1 LGHLIRSGARSPFQ
15 SLPVLLLAFSVV
27 AAAEPTPPRPQ
38 QGPTAVEP
46 SSPPT
51 PIESQGPP
59 TAASDQTPEG
69 ATISAEGVV
78 HTSDGAPIPGATI
91 RLVNTETEKAWV
103 TWTDISGKF
112 EFPAVP
118 PGHYTA
124 TATELGFEQAS
135 SREVELANGGSKP
148 IELVLRVSTLAELS
162 EPSPAQGRWGGRRSG
177 GGSSAP
183 PSVGNAPA
191 AGGPGA
197 RSGRGQ
203 LPPGV
208 LNAVQQGMAN
218 GGFQQTDV
226 TGEAGATGYEASVP
240 GGAGLQP
247 NVNLLGGGGSSSDAF
262 LLQGTVGQGLSQNAG
277 PILVGQGG
285 FDPGLGPGGF
295 SLPGVGTGPGQG
307 PGQLGGGLG
316 GGPPGGG
323 GFGGGNALF
332 GGRGGGGGAGGGGG
346 GRLFRQNVNRVR
358 FSFYDRYSNSAFNA
372 RPFAVNGVAAPK
384 ISTYDE
390 RVGANM
396 GGPLKIPHI
405 YDGSDHTYF
414 FVNYQH
420 ETLENPINTYSIVPT
435 VTERAGCYIPS
446 SPNSPPIFE
455 PFLTTP
461 FPFNTNPIGCPGGQQ
476 IPVSQTAQG
485 LLAYIPLPNQPP
497 TVSGQNYLLLDTTT
511 QNTDIVNTNVLHTIN
526 AKWNVNGGYSFN
538 SQRSNTLGN
547 FSDIAGTQSTRS
559 QSVTLGLSHNWSP
572 HLVEST
578 QLVWT
583 RNRVKILS
591 DNSYGP
597 NITAELGINGAS
609 TLPVDFGIPLIS
621 FTDFSGLSDPVPSL
635 VRNQTLRVSDGL
647 SWTHNKHT
655 TRFGGEVRRLQYNTE
670 TNPIPRG
677 SFIFTG
683 LATGNDFADFLLGY
697 PQTTGVQ
704 FGNPNTYLRS
714 WGLAAYGQ
722 DDWRVTKTFTLL
734 YGLRYDMLTPP
745 IELYNNIVN
754 LDVNPDIANMTSPCT
769 TECVVRVQ
777 PGQAGPFSG
786 LVPRALVHGK
796 YNNFEP
802 RIGIAWQ
809 PKFIKPKTVVRA
821 GYSIFYNESIYVTLA
836 KQLVYQPPIDTTQTL
851 VSSSTAPLTFQN
863 GLLPQQGT
871 IPLLNTASVD
881 PFYKPGYAQIWTLGT
896 ETSFS
901 QNWILDLTYTGTKG
915 TDLDILRAP
924 NRAPLGTPQDDIQA
938 NRIDP
943 EATGFTLDQSG
954 ANSNF
959 NALQVRVVH
968 RFTHGFQLQG
978 IYTYGKSLD
987 DASSI
992 GGTAATVE
1000 QQDGLQYLHKE
1011 YGLSTFDIRH
1021 QFRALSMWELPFG
1034 ERHRLANHGWP
1045 SHVFSDWRLQNIF
1058 TWQTGTPFTVLL
1070 GGAASDN
1077 GTGVNF
1083 SLRPNSNGNPNLGI
1097 CGGTRTVFFNTNVFS
1112 LPVDANDNLAYGDEP
1127 RGAVEGPCLFSWNS
1141 ALAKTIRFGPERRRT
1156 ANFSWQIQNLTNTP
1170 SFTGIGTTLPCFGT
1184 VGSGSGGT
1192 ASGLTCGGTAGT
1204 PPFRSFFGRVTTAG
1218 PMRSMFL
1225 MVRVNL

>member
-1 LGHLIRSGARSPFQ
+1 MGNYIRSRSLSPLAALVILLFPISTATAQ
-15 SLPVLLLAFSVV
+15 QAPAQTQTLPA
-27 AAAEPTPPRPQ
+27 TPDEAP
-38 QGPTAVEP
+38 
-46 SSPPT
+46 
-51 PIESQGPP
+51 ES
-59 TAASDQTPEG
+59 
-69 ATISAEGVV
+69 ATVSAEGFV
-78 HTSDGAPIPGATI
+78 HTSDGSPIPGAAI
-91 RLVNTETEKAWV
+91 RLVNSNTQKAWV
-103 TWTDISGKF
+103 TWTDVFGKF
-112 EFPAVP
+112 NFPAVP
-118 PGHYTA
+118 PGHYKTTA
-124 TATELGFEQAS
+124 TQLGFQQAS
-135 SREVELANGGSKP
+135 QEAQLSPGASQP

-162 EPSPAQGRWGGRRSG
+162 EASPGQGRFGGRRFGGGQSG
-177 GGSSAP
+177 GQGAP
-183 PSVGNAPA
+183 PYSGNLSDSAG
-191 AGGPGA
+191 AGGRP
-197 RSGRGQ
+197 GRGQ

-208 LNAVQQGMAN
+208 LNAMQQGMAN
-218 GGFQQTDV
+218 GGFQQTDM
-226 TGEAGATGYEASVP
+226 TGETGVSGEESSVP

-247 NVNLLGGGGSSSDAF
+247 NANLSAGAGSSSDAF
-262 LLQGTVGQGLSQNAG
+262 LLQGTVGQGLSLNAG
-277 PILVGQGG
+277 GPIMIGPGG
-285 FDPGLGPGGF
+285 FDQGLGPGGVNM
-295 SLPGVGTGPGQG
+295 PGVAGTQGLGGPPGGPGGG
-307 PGQLGGGLG
+307 PVGTGGLG
-316 GGPPGGG
+316 GG
-323 GFGGGNALF
+323 NAVF
-332 GGRGGGGGAGGGGG
+332 VVRGGGAGPGGGGGGG
-346 GRLFRQNVNRVR
+346 GRFFRQNVNRVR

-372 RPFAVNGVAAPK
+372 RPFAVNGVASPK
-384 ISTYDE
+384 VSTYDE

-405 YDGSDHTYF
+405 YNGSDHTYF

-420 ETLENPINTYSIVPT
+420 ETLQNPISTYSIVPT
-435 VTERAGCYIPS
+435 AAERAGCYIPG
-446 SPNSPPIFE
+446 SPSNPPIFE
-455 PFLTTP
+455 PFTTTP
-461 FPFNTNPIGCPGGQQ
+461 FPFNTNPTGCPGGQQ
-476 IPVSQTAQG
+476 IPVSATAQG
-485 LLAYIPLPNQPP
+485 LLGYIPLPNQPA
-497 TVSGQNYLLLDTTT
+497 TVSGQNYLLSTTT
-511 QNTDIVNTNVLHTIN
+511 PQNTDIVNANVLHTIN
-526 AKWNVNGGYSFN
+526 AKWNVNGAYTFS

-547 FSDIAGTQSTRS
+547 FIDIAGTQSTRS
-559 QSVTLGLSHNWSP
+559 QSLTLGLSHNWSP
-572 HLVEST
+572 HVVESE

-583 RNRVKILS
+583 RNRIKILS
-591 DNSYGP
+591 DNSYTT
-597 NITAELGINGAS
+597 NITAQLGINGAS
-609 TLPVDFGIPLIS
+609 DLPVDYGIPQIS
-621 FTDFSGLSDPVPSL
+621 FTNFSGLSDPIPSL
-635 VRNQTLRVSDGL
+635 VRNQTLRVSDSL
-647 SWTHNKHT
+647 SWTHGKHT
-655 TRFGGEVRRLQYNTE
+655 TRFGGELRRLEYNTQ

-683 LATGNDFADFLLGY
+683 LATGVDFADFLLGY
-697 PQTTGVQ
+697 PQTTSVQ

-714 WGLAAYGQ
+714 WGFAAYAQ
-722 DDWRVTKTFTLL
+722 DDWRVTKTLSVL
-734 YGLRYDMLTPP
+734 YGLRYDSLTPP

-754 LDVNPDIANMTSPCT
+754 LDVNPNIANMSSPCT

-777 PGQAGPFSG
+777 PGQPGPFSG
-786 LVPRALVHGK
+786 YIPRALIHGK
-796 YNNFEP
+796 YDNFEP

-809 PKFIKPKTVVRA
+809 PTFIKPKTVVRA
-821 GYSIFYNESIYVTLA
+821 GYSIFYNASIYVTVA
-836 KQLVYQPPIDTTQTL
+836 KELTYQPPVDTAQTL
-851 VSSSTAPLTFQN
+851 VSSATAPLTFQD
-863 GLLPQQGT
+863 GLLPQEST
-871 IPLLNTASVD
+871 IPLLNTASVS

-924 NRAPLGTPQDDIQA
+924 NRAPLGTPQSNIQA